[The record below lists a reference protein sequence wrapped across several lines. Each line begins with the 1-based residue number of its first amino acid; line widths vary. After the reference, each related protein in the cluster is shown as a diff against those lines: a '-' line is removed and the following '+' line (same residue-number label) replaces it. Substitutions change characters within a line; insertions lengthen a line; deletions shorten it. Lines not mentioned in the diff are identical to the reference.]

1 MSPSSRSTSF
11 ALVLTCLAAVLNVYL
26 LVASPHTA
34 LTPPSTSHTYIGDDF
49 PELWPVSSSDSV
61 LLTAEETRWYPLH
74 GPFAQELWATSSS
87 KGFGY
92 VRLGPAHRAF
102 AVAIFHQLHCVRLMR
117 GALDGRYDDVARG
130 HMHHCLN
137 YIRQMILCSPDL
149 TLEPPDVLDRDFEV
163 QRAGA
168 THVCNDWSVM
178 YADAA
183 KNWEEWFGIV
193 KANASLHSN
202 MPLNVSLPS

>member
-11 ALVLTCLAAVLNVYL
+11 AVVLTCLAALPNVCL
-26 LVASPHTA
+26 LATPHTA
-34 LTPPSTSHTYIGDDF
+34 PAPPSTSHTYIGDDF

-102 AVAIFHQLHCVRLMR
+102 AVAMFHQLHCVRLMR
-117 GALDGRYDDVARG
+117 GALDRRYDDVARG

-137 YIRQMILCSPDL
+137 YIRQMILCDPDL

-163 QRAGA
+163 QRTSAI
-168 THVCNDWSVM
+168 HVCNDWSVM

-193 KANASLHSN
+193 KANASLHSS